1 MAEQALFQPFNRN
14 QQRENLESTKETGL
28 LISLIPSLQ
37 EDFYV
42 DSLTTGASKETLSK
56 LLLRNPGIKMK
67 RLLLK

>member
-42 DSLTTGASKETLSK
+42 DSLTTGASKETPES
-56 LLLRNPGIKMK
+56 KMK

>member
-37 EDFYV
+37 EDFI
-42 DSLTTGASKETLSK
+42 SCM
-56 LLLRNPGIKMK
+56 MK
-67 RLLLK
+67 VTAFHSAFSYPF

>member
-42 DSLTTGASKETLSK
+42 DSLTNRSKQ
-56 LLLRNPGIKMK
+56 RNPIQTSSKK
-67 RLLLK
+67 PRNQK

>member
-14 QQRENLESTKETGL
+14 QQRENLENTKETGL

-42 DSLTTGASKETLSK
+42 PVG
-56 LLLRNPGIKMK
+56 GIN
-67 RLLLK
+67 LVHT

>member
-42 DSLTTGASKETLSK
+42 RRQPDNRSKQ
-56 LLLRNPGIKMK
+56 RNPIQTSFKK
-67 RLLLK
+67 PRN